1 MFISVRRERIVN
13 PRTLNTSFVF
23 DSSIT
28 GVKKYPYSPRSLVPL
43 YKTRTV
49 TNVDSN
55 SIIYS
60 PFKKRTYSI
69 IKKIPVRSYSQNNS
83 NASSAIR
90 LINSSFKTKQYSYAS
105 YNPKNIYKI
114 NQKSLNKL
122 EVLTPYQNRS
132 LAQIP
137 KLQNYSRQLPQI
149 VVNDYPNFGNATETK
164 NFYTKPE
171 YNYTSYDSYVL
182 PKQTIGIHNNSGLY
196 PTDFSTRN
204 YDYVNN
210 YLEPPENFDPNEFE
224 LTQLIGVGG
233 FSHIFSCKWR
243 RNGKR
248 YVLKKL
254 VSHETRDIENER
266 RQAKVVIDF
275 IKATGCDG
283 VIKVYG
289 ERIIPQSNSQCILM
303 EYANNDWENEI
314 QQRKAM
320 YDYYSEYELTNIM
333 KQLINTFALL
343 ERYNITHR
351 DIKPKNILIA
361 NGKYKISDFSD
372 SKVIPEGRSELSVR
386 GTELFMSPLL
396 VKAYHQN
403 VPAFHDSY
411 KSDVYSF
418 GMCILYAAG
427 LSTSL
432 MDAVRSSNDDRKRMG
447 LLWSKLGN
455 RYSVNLVK
463 LIYLMVHPDERR
475 RPNFVQLETMI

>member
-1 MFISVRRERIVN
+1 MLISIRRERIAN
-13 PRTLNTSFVF
+13 PRSLNASFVF
-23 DSSIT
+23 DSSIS
-28 GVKKYPYSPRSLVPL
+28 GLKKYPYSPRSLVPF

-60 PFKKRTYSI
+60 PFKKRTYNI
-69 IKKIPVRSYSQNNS
+69 IKQIPVRSYSQNNS
-83 NASSAIR
+83 NASSAVR
-90 LINSSFKTKQYSYAS
+90 LINSSFKTRQYPYGE
-105 YNPKNIYKI
+105 YNPKNIYKT
-114 NQKSLNKL
+114 NQKPLNKL

-132 LAQIP
+132 LA
-137 KLQNYSRQLPQI
+137 QNYSRQLPQI
-149 VVNDYPNFGNATETK
+149 VVNDYPNFENETEAR

-171 YNYTSYDSYVL
+171 YNYTTYDSYVL
-182 PKQTIGIHNNSGLY
+182 PKQTIGIQNNSGIY
-196 PTDFSTRN
+196 PSDFSTRS
-204 YDYVNN
+204 YDYANN

-224 LTQLIGVGG
+224 LTQLIGIGG

-243 RNGKR
+243 RNGKT

-254 VSHETRDIENER
+254 ISHETRDVENER

-289 ERIIPQSNSQCILM
+289 ERVVPQSNSQCILM

-314 QQRKAM
+314 QQRKSM
-320 YDYYSEYELTNIM
+320 YDYYTEYELTNIM
-333 KQLINTFALL
+333 KQLIKTFALL

-372 SKVIPEGRSELSVR
+372 SKVIPEGRAELSVR
-386 GTELFMSPLL
+386 GTELFMSPVL
-396 VKAYHQN
+396 VNAYHQN
-403 VPAFHDSY
+403 APVFHDSY

-427 LSTSL
+427 LSTGL
-432 MDAVRSSNDDRKRMG
+432 MDAVRASNDDRKRME
-447 LLWSKLGN
+447 LLWNKLGS
-455 RYSVNLVK
+455 RYSANLVK

-475 RPNFVQLETMI
+475 RPNFIQLETMI